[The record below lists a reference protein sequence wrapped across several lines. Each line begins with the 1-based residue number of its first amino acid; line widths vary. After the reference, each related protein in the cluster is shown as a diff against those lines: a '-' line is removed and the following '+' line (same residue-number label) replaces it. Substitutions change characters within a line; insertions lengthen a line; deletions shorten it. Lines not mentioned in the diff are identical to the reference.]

1 MTLPTLPTL
10 PTRLTLLTSHTSLR
24 YRVLTAAALVASAT
38 SALGAQTIADRVSRA
53 GNGSVRMSFATRP
66 EVCGRGGNIHR
77 GGNWHGNFGNDSR
90 NYTRDVEWD
99 AACDYGPGRLV
110 LDKRDGEI
118 VALRFYVGGRWRPS
132 SDGVTDLGDVSAK
145 EAADYLVSLASTL
158 PGKAGRDA
166 IFPATI
172 ADSATVWPA
181 LLRLARNDERPRET
195 RKQAVFWLGQ
205 AAGEAASAGL
215 DSLSQDATVDR
226 EVQKQVVFALSQRP
240 RDEGIPILIRVAR
253 THRDPEVRRDA
264 VFWLG
269 QSNDPRAIA
278 LFE

>member
-1 MTLPTLPTL
+1 MTPLITPMIA
-10 PTRLTLLTSHTSLR
+10 R
-24 YRVLTAAALVASAT
+24 YATGLVLTASLAST
-38 SALGAQTIADRVSRA
+38 LGAQSIADRVSRA

-77 GGNWHGNFGNDSR
+77 GGNWHGSFNNSDR
-90 NYTRDVEWD
+90 NYSRDVEWD

-110 LDKRDGEI
+110 LDKREGEI
-118 VALRFYVGGRWRPS
+118 VALRFYVGGRWRAS
-132 SDGVTDLGDVSAK
+132 NDGVTDLGNVSAR

-205 AAGEAASAGL
+205 AAGEAATAGL
-215 DSLSQDATVDR
+215 DSLSNDATVDR

-240 RDEGIPILIRVAR
+240 KDEGIPILIRVAR

-269 QSNDPRAIA
+269 QSNDPRAVA
-278 LFE
+278 LFEELLTKR

>member
-1 MTLPTLPTL
+1 MTFSTSTLAA
-10 PTRLTLLTSHTSLR
+10 
-24 YRVLTAAALVASAT
+24 VLIASTAT
-38 SALGAQTIADRVSRA
+38 ALGAQSIADRVSRA

-66 EVCGRGGNIHR
+66 EVCGRGGNIHW
-77 GGNWHGNFGNDSR
+77 GGNWNGNFNNSDRHS
-90 NYTRDVEWD
+90 TRDVEWD
-99 AACDYGPGRLV
+99 AVCDYGPGRLV
-110 LDKRDGEI
+110 LDKREGEI
-118 VALRFYVGGRWRPS
+118 VALRFYVGGRWRAS
-132 SDGVTDLGDVSAK
+132 TDGVTDLGNVSAR

-158 PGKAGRDA
+158 PGKAGREA

-181 LLRLARNDERPRET
+181 LLRLARNEDRPRET

-215 DSLSQDATVDR
+215 DSLTNDATVDR

-240 RDEGIPILIRVAR
+240 KDEGIPILLRVAR
-253 THRDPEVRRDA
+253 THRDPEVRRNA

-278 LFE
+278 LFEELLTKR

>member
-1 MTLPTLPTL
+1 MTNA
-10 PTRLTLLTSHTSLR
+10 RYIVALL
-24 YRVLTAAALVASAT
+24 AAT
-38 SALGAQTIADRVSRA
+38 SVTSLGAQSIADRVSRA

-66 EVCGRGGNIHR
+66 EVCGRGGNIQR
-77 GGNWHGNFGNDSR
+77 GGDWHGNFGNSDR
-90 NYTRDVEWD
+90 NYARDVEWD

-118 VALRFYVGGRWRPS
+118 VALRFYVGGRWRAAN
-132 SDGVTDLGDVSAK
+132 DGVTDLGNVPAK
-145 EAADYLVSLASTL
+145 EAADYLVSLASSL

-172 ADSATVWPA
+172 ADSATVWPS
-181 LLRLARNDERPRET
+181 LLRLARDEDRPRET

-205 AAGEAASAGL
+205 AAGEAASSGL
-215 DSLSQDATVDR
+215 DSLSRDSGVDR

-253 THRDPEVRRDA
+253 THPDPEVRKNA

-278 LFE
+278 LFEELLTKR

>member
-1 MTLPTLPTL
+1 MN
-10 PTRLTLLTSHTSLR
+10 SR
-24 YRVLTAAALVASAT
+24 YTAALLLAASAA
-38 SALGAQTIADRVSRA
+38 SLGAQSIADRVSRA

-66 EVCGRGGNIHR
+66 EVCGRGGNIQR
-77 GGNWHGNFGNDSR
+77 GGDWHGNFGDSR
-90 NYTRDVEWD
+90 RDYTRDVEWD

-132 SDGVTDLGDVSAK
+132 SDGVTDLGNVPAK
-145 EAADYLVSLASTL
+145 EAADYLVSLASSL
-158 PGKAGRDA
+158 PGKAGREA
-166 IFPATI
+166 IFPATV
-172 ADSATVWPA
+172 ADSAEVWPS
-181 LLRLARNDERPRET
+181 LLRLARDEERPRET

-205 AAGEAASAGL
+205 AAGDAASAGL
-215 DSLSQDATVDR
+215 DSLSRDAGVDR

-240 RDEGIPILIRVAR
+240 RDEGIPVLIRVAR
-253 THRDPEVRRDA
+253 THRDPEVRKQA

-278 LFE
+278 LFEELLTKK

>member
-1 MTLPTLPTL
+1 MTNVFARIL
-10 PTRLTLLTSHTSLR
+10 
-24 YRVLTAAALVASAT
+24 VGAVLVAPLAPT
-38 SALGAQTIADRVSRA
+38 LGAQSIADRVSRA
-53 GNGSVRMSFATRP
+53 ANGSVRMSFATRP
-66 EVCGRGGNIHR
+66 EVCGRGGNIQR
-77 GGNWHGNFGNDSR
+77 GSNWHGNFGSSDR

-99 AACDYGPGRLV
+99 GACDYGPGRLV

-118 VALRFYVGGRWRPS
+118 VALRFSVGGRWRPS
-132 SDGVTDLGDVSAK
+132 SDATDLGTVSAR
-145 EAADYLVSLASTL
+145 EAADYLISLASTL
-158 PGKAGRDA
+158 PGKAGREA

-181 LLRLARNDERPRET
+181 LLRLAKNDERPRET

-205 AAGEAASAGL
+205 AAGEAATAGL
-215 DSLSQDATVDR
+215 DSLTNDATVDR

-240 RDEGIPILIRVAR
+240 RDEGIPVLIRVAR
-253 THRDPEVRRDA
+253 THRDPQVRRDA

-278 LFE
+278 LFEELLTKR

>member
-1 MTLPTLPTL
+1 MTS
-10 PTRLTLLTSHTSLR
+10 RFAMACLL
-24 YRVLTAAALVASAT
+24 AAAAAP
-38 SALGAQTIADRVSRA
+38 ALGAQSIADRVSRA
-53 GNGSVRMSFATRP
+53 GNGSVRMTFATRP
-66 EVCGRGGNIHR
+66 EVCGQGGNIRR
-77 GGNWHGNFGNDSR
+77 GGDFHGNFNNSR
-90 NYTRDVEWD
+90 NYSRDVEWESM
-99 AACDYGPGRLV
+99 CDYGPGRLV

-132 SDGVTDLGDVSAK
+132 TDGVTDLGDVSAK
-145 EAADYLVSLASTL
+145 GAADYLVSLANTL

-172 ADSATVWPA
+172 ADSAEVWPA
-181 LLRLARNDERPRET
+181 LLRLAKDEERPRET

-205 AAGEAASAGL
+205 AAGEAATAGL
-215 DSLSQDATVDR
+215 DSLTRDSNVDR

-240 RDEGIPILIRVAR
+240 KDEGVPVLIRVAR
-253 THRDPEVRRDA
+253 THRDPAVRRDA

-278 LFE
+278 LFEELLTKK

>member
-1 MTLPTLPTL
+1 MT
-10 PTRLTLLTSHTSLR
+10 TRITPRYALALLLSAS
-24 YRVLTAAALVASAT
+24 VA
-38 SALGAQTIADRVSRA
+38 SALGAQPIADRVSRA

-66 EVCGRGGNIHR
+66 ELCGRGGNIHR
-77 GGNWHGNFGNDSR
+77 GGDWHGNFGSGER
-90 NYTRDVEWD
+90 SRDVEWD
-99 AACDYGPGRLV
+99 SDCDYGPGRLV

-118 VALRFYVGGRWRPS
+118 VAVRFYVGGRWRANT
-132 SDGVTDLGDVSAK
+132 DGVTDLGAVPAK

-158 PGKAGRDA
+158 PGRAGRDA

-181 LLRLARNDERPRET
+181 LIRLARDEERPRET

-205 AAGEAASAGL
+205 AAGDAASAGL
-215 DSLSQDATVDR
+215 DSLSQDSSVDR

-253 THRDPEVRRDA
+253 THRDPEVRKQA

-278 LFE
+278 LFEELLTKR